1 MLDFKLLECE
11 KGKIWS
17 NQLQIDMTVFDLSVV
32 KLVMQRAELVVRGA
46 GGGGGEG
53 GILR

>member
-1 MLDFKLLECE
+1 MLDFKLFECE

-17 NQLQIDMTVFDLSVV
+17 NQPQIDMTVFDLSVV
-32 KLVMQRAELVVRGA
+32 NCGE
-46 GGGGGEG
+46 GGG